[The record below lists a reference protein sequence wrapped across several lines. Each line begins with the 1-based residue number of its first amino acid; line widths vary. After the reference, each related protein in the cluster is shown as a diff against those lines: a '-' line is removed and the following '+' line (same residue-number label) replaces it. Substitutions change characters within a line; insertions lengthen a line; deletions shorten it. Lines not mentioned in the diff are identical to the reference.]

1 MAIVRK
7 AIVRDSDG
15 YVINVCDCDENMGWP
30 NEGETLI
37 VAKEGC
43 EIGGTYNKDT
53 ETFSRAPVVETT
65 RMQEL
70 MIHCKTT
77 KKVDRDNGNQEDG
90 YLVDKTA
97 DEIKAEKTE
106 LAALLKTA
114 HEDGDL
120 SYEELNMRV
129 RLNIEGY

>member
-1 MAIVRK
+1 MAVVTK
-7 AIVRDSDG
+7 AIVRNSDG
-15 YVINVCDCDENMGWP
+15 YVTNVCIIEETMGWP
-30 NEGETLI
+30 NAEETLI
-37 VAKEGC
+37 LAGENC

-53 ETFSRAPVVETT
+53 ETFSRAPVAEAT
-65 RMQEL
+65 RTDVL
-70 MIHCKTT
+70 MAACRTT
-77 KKVDRDNGNQEDG
+77 KKVDRDNGSADDG

-120 SYEELNMRV
+120 SYEELNLRV

>member
-37 VAKEGC
+37 VAKENC

-53 ETFSRAPVVETT
+53 ETFSRAPVPEIT
-65 RMQEL
+65 RIQLVM
-70 MIHCKTT
+70 MRCRTT

-106 LAALLKTA
+106 LAELLKTA

>member
-1 MAIVRK
+1 MAVVTK

-15 YVINVCDCDENMGWP
+15 YVINVCLIEETMGWF

-37 VAKEGC
+37 LAKEGC
-43 EIGGTYNKDT
+43 ETGGTYNKDT
-53 ETFSRAPVVETT
+53 ETFSRAPVAEIT
-65 RMQEL
+65 RTQEL
-70 MIHCKTT
+70 MSQCKTT

-90 YLVDKTA
+90 YRVDKTA
-97 DEIKAEKTE
+97 DEIAAEKTE
-106 LAALLKTA
+106 LAALLKAA
-114 HEDGDL
+114 HEAGDL